1 MNKEIEKIL
10 VNIITHELDL
20 PENYGTTS
28 RGDIVPCVV
37 IANQN
42 IKLFNTE
49 KLQITVKTIGCK
61 DYSNRNETKTDSEGN
76 FIEYQYL
83 NQQRQMQID
92 VYSRNNDARQ
102 RFWEVITALKSIYA
116 EQQQDIY
123 NFKIGTITNSRNLSG
138 LDGGS
143 DINRYTITFNVLV
156 HYTKSKVINYYDT
169 FPYEIYTERSENNW
183 KNDNRFSLIDV
194 SGATSEKQGGFSNV
208 SNFNTNYGGF
218 LTNKEIE
225 GDNINDLH
233 LSSAG

>member
-20 PENYGTTS
+20 PANYGTTS
-28 RGDIVPCVV
+28 NGDVIPCVV

-42 IKLFNTE
+42 IKLFNTD
-49 KLQITVKTIGCK
+49 KLQITVKTLGTT
-61 DYSNRNETKTDSEGN
+61 DYSNRNETKTVITTDSQGN
-76 FIEYQYL
+76 QIEQFIEYQYL
-83 NQQRQMQID
+83 NQKRMMQID

-138 LDGGS
+138 IDGSS
-143 DINRYTITFNVLV
+143 DINRFAITFNVLV
-156 HYTKSKVINYYDT
+156 HYSKSRVIDYYDQ
-169 FPYEIYTERSENNW
+169 FPCEIYTERSENVYAN
-183 KNDNRFSLIDV
+183 KNRFTLIEV
-194 SGATSEKQGGFSNV
+194 SGATSDEQGGYSDV

-218 LTNKEIE
+218 LTIK
-225 GDNINDLH
+225 
-233 LSSAG
+233 